1 MFAGVVDE
9 ILRRTH
15 IHLNL
20 IEYRTL
26 A

>member
-1 MFAGVVDE
+1 MFARVVDE
-9 ILRRTH
+9 ILRRPH